1 MESFQAQA
9 GNRWPKKVDRSM
21 VKENT
26 NNIKEMFNKISPRYV
41 LMNKLMTFGQDRRW
55 RRELIRLSG
64 LKDGNR
70 LLDVATGTG
79 DVIIEAI
86 HRGIKPDKSAGLDFS
101 SGMLDVARSRFA
113 ALPRRT
119 LNSEPDRQQKK
130 EQVEWIEGDALKLPF
145 KNTNFDVVTSAYLM
159 RNVGD
164 VDAAFTEQYRVLTP
178 GGRVACLDTT
188 PPAKSI
194 MSPFINFYLVK
205 IIPLLGSLISG
216 NKSAY
221 TYLPETTKA
230 FKTAEELKKTMIKT
244 GFEKVSYKK
253 YMFGTIAIHWGEKP
267 SNDLLKIESETP
279 AEATGETTDE

>member
-1 MESFQAQA
+1 MS
-9 GNRWPKKVDRSM
+9 
-21 VKENT
+21 KENPD
-26 NNIKEMFNKISPRYV
+26 NIKEMFNKISPRYV
-41 LMNKLMTFGQDRRW
+41 LMNKLMTFGQDRYW
-55 RRELIRLSG
+55 RKELIKLSG
-64 LKDGNR
+64 LRNGDR

-86 HRGIKPDKSAGLDFS
+86 QKGMKLNRSSGLDFS
-101 SGMLDVARSRFA
+101 SGMLDVARSRMHG
-113 ALPRRT
+113 LPHKQHKI
-119 LNSEPDRQQKK
+119 DQI
-130 EQVEWIEGDALKLPF
+130 EWIEGDALKLPF
-145 KNTNFDVVTSAYLM
+145 NNTNFNVVTSAYLM

-164 VDAAFTEQYRVLTP
+164 VNAAFIEQYRVLKP

-188 PPAKSI
+188 PPAKSF

-230 FKTAEELKKTMIKT
+230 FKTAEAIKAIMINT

-253 YMFGTIAIHWGEKP
+253 YMFGTIAVHWGEKP
-267 SNDLLKIESETP
+267 KGI
-279 AEATGETTDE
+279 ADE

>member
-1 MESFQAQA
+1 MIMS
-9 GNRWPKKVDRSM
+9 
-21 VKENT
+21 KEKSD
-26 NNIKEMFNKISPRYV
+26 NIKEMFNKISPRYV
-41 LMNKLMTFGQDRRW
+41 LMNKLMTFGQDRFW

-64 LKDGNR
+64 LEDGNS

-86 HRGIKPDKSAGLDFS
+86 QKGIKLDRSSGLDFS
-101 SGMLDVARSRFA
+101 SGMLNVARSRFD
-113 ALPRRT
+113 T
-119 LNSEPDRQQKK
+119 LLQGSDEK
-130 EQVEWIEGDALKLPF
+130 EHIEWIEGDALKLPF
-145 KNTNFDVVTSAYLM
+145 NNTNFDVVTSAYLM

-164 VDAAFTEQYRVLTP
+164 VNAAFTEQYRVLKP
-178 GGRVACLDTT
+178 GGKVACLDTT

-194 MSPFINFYLVK
+194 LSPFINFHLTK
-205 IIPLLGSLISG
+205 IIPLLGTLISG

-230 FKTAEELKKTMIKT
+230 FKTADELKEIMIKT

-267 SNDLLKIESETP
+267 K
-279 AEATGETTDE
+279 GMTDE